1 MIRPDAEQA
10 IQDALAT
17 GRAILKFISRN
28 DVGDTG
34 GHQYGYYL
42 PRHSWQLF
50 TTIPPTKGVSQK
62 SDVRVIWGNGQVT
75 ESAVTWYG
83 VGKSEYRLTRF
94 GRGSGFPYLDREN
107 VGSLLVVIPH
117 SYQLFHAY
125 VLDFDEDIEAVQ
137 TALGI
142 EVIGGSVAVF
152 ERGLIPPAESE
163 DECIA
168 RNLRAFTEAVTDF
181 PAPSRISAAARQ
193 AIDNCI
199 QNLEKLTLDE
209 RLMDAVDTEYRL
221 FRLVERKIC
230 GPLVTRVFPD
240 IDDFLQT
247 AQTILQRRKSR
258 AGLAFQNQVEHIF
271 LERRISHKAQPKID
285 GLPDFIFPSTEA
297 YNDLSFP
304 AERLTSLALK
314 TTCKDRWR
322 QVLEEAKRVPKKH
335 LLTLQA
341 GISVNQLREMKAAN
355 VALVVPEA
363 LQKDYNI
370 KDSGIEMLTFGE
382 FTQQLGKAS

>member
-1 MIRPDAEQA
+1 
-10 IQDALAT
+10 
-17 GRAILKFISRN
+17 
-28 DVGDTG
+28 
-34 GHQYGYYL
+34 
-42 PRHSWQLF
+42 
-50 TTIPPTKGVSQK
+50 
-62 SDVRVIWGNGQVT
+62 
-75 ESAVTWYG
+75 
-83 VGKSEYRLTRF
+83 
-94 GRGSGFPYLDREN
+94 
-107 VGSLLVVIPH
+107 
-117 SYQLFHAY
+117 
-125 VLDFDEDIEAVQ
+125 
-137 TALGI
+137 
-142 EVIGGSVAVF
+142 
-152 ERGLIPPAESE
+152 
-163 DECIA
+163 
-168 RNLRAFTEAVTDF
+168 
-181 PAPSRISAAARQ
+181 
-193 AIDNCI
+193 
-199 QNLEKLTLDE
+199 
-209 RLMDAVDTEYRL
+209 
-221 FRLVERKIC
+221 
-230 GPLVTRVFPD
+230 VTRVFPD

-271 LERRISHKAQPKID
+271 IERHITHRAQPKID

-322 QVLEEAKRVPKKH
+322 QVLEEARRVPKKH

-355 VALVVPEA
+355 VALVVPET